1 MQDDTKYIHAG
12 YQPGDGDPR
21 QLPIV
26 QSTTYTFDSADS
38 IAGVFDEPTHALIYS
53 RFANPTV
60 MAVEAKVAALEG
72 GVAAMATT
80 SGQAA
85 TLMAILN
92 LCSTGDS
99 FVSSVEI
106 YGGTTNLFSVTLK
119 RFGIEVIYVDP
130 SAPEEEIAAAFKPNT
145 KLLFGETIA
154 NPLLSVLDIEK
165 FARVAHAAG
174 VPLIVDST
182 FATPA
187 LCKPIK
193 WGADVVIHST
203 SKYMD
208 GHAVQVGGMIVDA
221 GTFDYTNGN
230 FPDFTAPDESYHG
243 VIYTKDYAASPY
255 IVKAR
260 TQLQRDFGAYPAA
273 HSAFLLNL
281 SLETLGVRMAR
292 HSENALAVARFLEG
306 REEVGEVRYPGLESS
321 AFHELADKYLHG
333 GYSGVICVDLGDR
346 ERGTRFMDALTL
358 VAREVHV
365 ADSRS
370 CVLHPASTTHRQLT
384 DDELTAAGI
393 TPGLV
398 RISIGLEHVDDIVAD
413 IAQALDR
420 L

>member
-12 YQPGDGDPR
+12 YQPGDGEPR

-92 LCSTGDS
+92 LCSAGDS

-398 RISIGLEHVDDIVAD
+398 RISIGLEHVDDIIAD

>member
-1 MQDDTKYIHAG
+1 MQDETKYIHAG

-92 LCSTGDS
+92 LCSAGDS
-99 FVSSVEI
+99 FVSSIEI
-106 YGGTTNLFSVTLK
+106 YGGTANLFSVTLK
-119 RFGIEVIYVDP
+119 RLGIEVIYVDP

-306 REEVGEVRYPGLESS
+306 REEVGDVRYPGLESS
-321 AFHELADKYLHG
+321 AFHELANKYLHG

-413 IAQALDR
+413 IAQALDQ

>member
-1 MQDDTKYIHAG
+1 MQDETKYIHAG

-92 LCSTGDS
+92 LCSAGDS
-99 FVSSVEI
+99 FVSSIEI
-106 YGGTTNLFSVTLK
+106 YGGTANLFSVTLK
-119 RFGIEVIYVDP
+119 RLGIEVIYVDP

-384 DDELTAAGI
+384 DDELAAAGI

>member
-12 YQPGDGDPR
+12 YQPGDGEPR

-92 LCSTGDS
+92 LCSAGDS

-230 FPDFTAPDESYHG
+230 FPDFTTPDESYHG

-384 DDELTAAGI
+384 DDELAAAGI
-393 TPGLV
+393 IPGLV

>member
-12 YQPGDGDPR
+12 YQPGDGEPR

-38 IAGVFDEPTHALIYS
+38 IAGVFDEPTHTLIYS

-60 MAVEAKVAALEG
+60 MAVEAKVAALEE

-92 LCSTGDS
+92 LCSAGDS

-230 FPDFTAPDESYHG
+230 FPDFTKPDESYHG

-306 REEVGEVRYPGLESS
+306 REEVGQVRYPGLESS

-333 GYSGVICVDLGDR
+333 GYSGVICVDLGDC

-398 RISIGLEHVDDIVAD
+398 RISIGLEHVDDIIAD

>member
-1 MQDDTKYIHAG
+1 MKDDTKYIHAG

-26 QSTTYTFDSADS
+26 QSTTYTFDSANS

-60 MAVEAKVAALEG
+60 MAVEEKVAALEG
-72 GVAAMATT
+72 GVAAMATS

-85 TLMAILN
+85 TLMAVLN
-92 LCSTGDS
+92 LCSAGDS
-99 FVSSVEI
+99 LVSSIEV
-106 YGGTTNLFSVTLK
+106 YGGTANLFSVTLAK
-119 RFGIEVIYVDP
+119 FGIEVIWVDP
-130 SAPEEEIAAAFKPNT
+130 SAPEEEIAAAIKPNT
-145 KLLFGETIA
+145 KALFGETIA

-165 FARVAHAAG
+165 FARVAHGAG

-221 GTFDYTNGN
+221 GKFDYTNGR
-230 FPDFTAPDESYHG
+230 FPDFTEPDESYHG
-243 VIYTKDYAASPY
+243 VVYTKDYEAAPY
-255 IVKAR
+255 MVKAR

-281 SLETLGVRMAR
+281 SLETLGLRMAR

-306 REEVGEVRYPGLESS
+306 REEVGEVRYPGLESF
-321 AFHELADKYLHG
+321 AYHKLANKYLSG

-346 ERGTRFMDALTL
+346 ERGTRFMDALKL

-370 CVLHPASTTHRQLT
+370 CVLHPASSTHRQLT
-384 DDELTAAGI
+384 DSELAAAGI

-398 RISIGLEHVDDIVAD
+398 RISIGLEHVDDILED
-413 IAQALDR
+413 IAQALAA

>member
-12 YQPGDGDPR
+12 YQPGDGEPR

-92 LCSTGDS
+92 LCSAGDS

-333 GYSGVICVDLGDR
+333 GCSGVICVDLGDR

-384 DDELTAAGI
+384 DDELAAAGI

>member
-12 YQPGDGDPR
+12 YQPGDGEPR

-92 LCSTGDS
+92 LCSAGDS

-230 FPDFTAPDESYHG
+230 FPDFTA
-243 VIYTKDYAASPY
+243 
-255 IVKAR
+255 
-260 TQLQRDFGAYPAA
+260 
-273 HSAFLLNL
+273 
-281 SLETLGVRMAR
+281 
-292 HSENALAVARFLEG
+292 
-306 REEVGEVRYPGLESS
+306 
-321 AFHELADKYLHG
+321 
-333 GYSGVICVDLGDR
+333 
-346 ERGTRFMDALTL
+346 
-358 VAREVHV
+358 
-365 ADSRS
+365 
-370 CVLHPASTTHRQLT
+370 
-384 DDELTAAGI
+384 
-393 TPGLV
+393 
-398 RISIGLEHVDDIVAD
+398 
-413 IAQALDR
+413 
-420 L
+420 